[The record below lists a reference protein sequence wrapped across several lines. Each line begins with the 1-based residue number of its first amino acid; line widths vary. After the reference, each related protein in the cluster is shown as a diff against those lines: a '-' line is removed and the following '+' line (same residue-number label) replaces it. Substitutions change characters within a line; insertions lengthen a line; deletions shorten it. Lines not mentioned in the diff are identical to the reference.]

1 MDIDVTLLN
10 ITLTEESFSFTDS
23 ANQNV
28 IDKQITTPFVLACIF
43 FGFFVINCLIGTCF
57 EIYNTLQE
65 KKFKTLENE
74 ADGFISP
81 ENIQNVPKR
90 EERVHRPGCL
100 NRFFLNFSVLKN
112 TEWLLFGRSKD
123 SDKNLEALN
132 GLRVFSIGWV
142 ILGHTF
148 YWNI

>member
-112 TEWLLFGRSKD
+112 TE
-123 SDKNLEALN
+123 
-132 GLRVFSIGWV
+132 
-142 ILGHTF
+142 
-148 YWNI
+148 